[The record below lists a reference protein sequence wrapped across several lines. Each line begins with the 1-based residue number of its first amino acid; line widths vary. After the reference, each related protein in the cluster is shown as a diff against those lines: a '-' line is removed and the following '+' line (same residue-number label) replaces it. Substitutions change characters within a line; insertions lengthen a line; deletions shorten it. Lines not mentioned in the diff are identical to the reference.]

1 MPAPSA
7 KKVGHD
13 HRPVARAR
21 ESRPQQ
27 REGPTARLGLRP
39 TLLVRC
45 DLTTLRQRRRREEA
59 RGCCSTRSSTTSWR
73 TINGRCAR
81 PPNGQLADARACCAG
96 GRSSPAGAGSHRGAF
111 LRGFGRPQGGLAPWV
126 EPFGSSI
133 LRTTIPERPRG
144 GPPFDV
150 DERPG
155 FRIEA
160 NEIARKI
167 RGELG
172 LRMRD
177 LALQAASVDT
187 GRLGCPGDGPCRSK

>member
-7 KKVGHD
+7 KCWP
-13 HRPVARAR
+13 RSPTCCSSTR
-21 ESRPQQ
+21 ESTPATR
-27 REGPTARLGLRP
+27 GPDCSPGSSSNA
-39 TLLVRC
+39 VRC

-96 GRSSPAGAGSHRGAF
+96 GRSSPACAGSHRGAF

-133 LRTTIPERPRG
+133 LRSTIPERPRG

-155 FRIEA
+155 FKIEA

-187 GRLGCPGDGPCRSK
+187 GRQGCPGDGPCRSK